1 MAAGACAAVQLRA
14 SWRALERDLGLGPLT
29 RASGHL
35 VGAHMTRTWGIV
47 VACVAVLSIA
57 ACGRSPTQPIY
68 DGYTLH
74 GVVLDAGSGDPL
86 GDVHVLVGREGSEER
101 NPYATTDANGQFKF
115 QPAPNTAPSREV
127 FRLEKP
133 GYVSQE
139 VLARSALRLG
149 EFEYRLEVR
158 LEPSGP

>member
-1 MAAGACAAVQLRA
+1 MI
-14 SWRALERDLGLGPLT
+14 
-29 RASGHL
+29 
-35 VGAHMTRTWGIV
+35 RTWSIV
-47 VACVAVLSIA
+47 AACVAVLSIT
-57 ACGRSPTQPIY
+57 ACDRSPTRPIY

-86 GDVHVLVGREGSEER
+86 RDVHVLVGWEGSEER

-133 GYVSQE
+133 GYVSQD

-158 LEPSGP
+158 LEPANDR

>member
-1 MAAGACAAVQLRA
+1 MI
-14 SWRALERDLGLGPLT
+14 
-29 RASGHL
+29 
-35 VGAHMTRTWGIV
+35 RTWSIV
-47 VACVAVLSIA
+47 AACVAVLSIA
-57 ACGRSPTQPIY
+57 ACDRSPMRPVY

-101 NPYATTDANGQFKF
+101 HPFATTDANGQFKF

-127 FRLEKP
+127 FRLEKQ
-133 GYVSQE
+133 GYVSQD

>member
-1 MAAGACAAVQLRA
+1 MI
-14 SWRALERDLGLGPLT
+14 
-29 RASGHL
+29 
-35 VGAHMTRTWGIV
+35 RTWGI
-47 VACVAVLSIA
+47 AAAGVAVLSIA
-57 ACGRSPTQPIY
+57 ACDRSPTRPIY

-74 GVVLDAGSGDPL
+74 GVVLDAGSSDPL
-86 GDVHVLVGREGSEER
+86 GDVHVLVGWEGSGER
-101 NPYATTDANGQFKF
+101 RPYATTDASGQFKF

-133 GYVSQE
+133 GFVSQD